1 MHTKDTGEP
10 QPVQISNGT
19 HMKESSRRSSST
31 SRMEEFML
39 RRHVRKSVHFQS
51 TDGVLVLLQVASE
64 ALCDSEVW
72 GNIRKSAAL
81 HALPISPLFSLQ
93 HRESI
98 HKLAGSTRTIQR
110 QLCKGDWVS
119 HGFNTTFMR
128 LLVSRWTTISIKQNW
143 AAKKSHTYV
152 TCDV

>member
-1 MHTKDTGEP
+1 MHNTFHRQLEFSTRLRFPSSSTQPTDTSPVKNGKSICTRRTQESP

-110 QLCKGDWVS
+110 QLCKGD
-119 HGFNTTFMR
+119 
-128 LLVSRWTTISIKQNW
+128 
-143 AAKKSHTYV
+143 
-152 TCDV
+152 